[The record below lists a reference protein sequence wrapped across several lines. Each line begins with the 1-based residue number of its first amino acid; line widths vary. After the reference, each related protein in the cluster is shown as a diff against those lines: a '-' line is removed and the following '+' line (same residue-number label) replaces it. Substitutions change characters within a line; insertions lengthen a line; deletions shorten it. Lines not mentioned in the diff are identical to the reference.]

1 MQWVI
6 PRDHSSKKEMKV
18 FATSEPVIK
27 SKQFCKAHSWPVNLE
42 MSCWGKELRL
52 DSESRQ
58 PAPGVPRARALGSR
72 EASPRSS
79 VCRAH
84 HSGREAPG
92 LSGFPHP
99 CLAHESRDFKTTG
112 GVVPLIFDPW
122 VSCSLLPFPYIFL
135 CCHFKPQKV
144 VYRFP
149 QKHNPISLSASYVVR
164 PVSGSFSRSF

>member
-1 MQWVI
+1 MIKEGKGCLAVPPDTWVCFRTGTLHL
-6 PRDHSSKKEMKV
+6 PKGCCLPENYSQRASREE
-18 FATSEPVIK
+18 A
-27 SKQFCKAHSWPVNLE
+27 KAA
-42 MSCWGKELRL
+42 
-52 DSESRQ
+52 